1 MPWEAWFAICLTVVA
16 LVVMAR
22 NLLPPDAT
30 LLGVA
35 TLIAGGS
42 MLSEYLHAPAAADAA
57 AGAAAK
63 AVTLLPSAADVA
75 KGFGSPILWSV
86 AAIFVV
92 AAGLVETGAASR
104 LAEPILGKGNSGGAD
119 AAGKTKSP
127 LARAVAPLVAVA
139 PFLSNTTVMA
149 ILLPV
154 VTDWCRRRNYSP
166 GKLLMPLN
174 HIKMLGAKCCLL
186 GTTTNLVVVAMMEK
200 TPHPGFHK
208 LGLFEIAWVG
218 IPCMVAGV
226 GFILLFGTRLLPD
239 RKPAVSEEGG
249 IRQYTVSVSVEKG
262 GALDGK
268 SVGDAGL
275 RALPGLFLVEIER
288 GSELIAAVGPS
299 VVLQG
304 DDRLTFAGA
313 LESVV
318 DLRKMRGL
326 SSEDHQHEK
335 LAAPAHE
342 RVLIEAVISPECP
355 LIGQSVRESRFR
367 THYGAA
373 IIAIARGSERLSGKI
388 GNVELKA
395 GDTLL
400 LEARPAFL
408 ERVKGS
414 RDFFLASKVEGF
426 SAPKHHKAYL
436 AMAIMALLVVTTT
449 VFHDAPLLLITMLAA
464 GAMVATGCL
473 SLAGARQSVEW
484 RVILAIGAS
493 FALGE
498 ALSKSGAAGG
508 MAKALIGVL
517 GANPHVGLC
526 AVFILTVLTAEIITN
541 NAAATLMF
549 PLALAAADRLG
560 VSPMPFVIVTMLGAS
575 CSFMTPFSYQTNL
588 MIMGP
593 GGYKF
598 SDYVRFGLP
607 LTLVVGTVA
616 MTVVPLVWTF

>member
-1 MPWEAWFAICLTVVA
+1 MSWEAWFAIGLTAIA
-16 LVVMAR
+16 LLVMAR

-42 MLSEYLHAPAAADAA
+42 MLSEHLHGE
-57 AGAAAK
+57 AGK
-63 AVTLLPSAADVA
+63 TLLPSTADIA

-92 AAGLVETGAASR
+92 AAGLVETGAAGR
-104 LAEPILGKGNSGGAD
+104 LAEPILGKGNTGEAD

-186 GTTTNLVVVAMMEK
+186 GTTTNLVVVAMMDAWMK
-200 TPHPGFHK
+200 DPAHQGMHK

-226 GFILLFGTRLLPD
+226 GFILLFGVRLLPD
-239 RKPAVSEEGG
+239 RRPAVSEEGG
-249 IRQYTVSVSVEKG
+249 IKQYTVSVSVEKG

-268 SVGDAGL
+268 SIGDAGL
-275 RALPGLFLVEIER
+275 RALPGLFLIEIER
-288 GSELIAAVGPS
+288 GDELIAAVGPS

-373 IIAIARGSERLSGKI
+373 IIAIARGGERLSGKI
-388 GNVELKA
+388 GNVVLQA

-426 SAPKHHKAYL
+426 SAPKHDKAWW
-436 AMAIMALLVVTTT
+436 AMGIMAALVIATTA
-449 VFHDAPLLLITMLAA
+449 FHNAPLLLITMLAA

-473 SLAGARQSVEW
+473 SLAAARQSVEW

-498 ALSKSGAAGG
+498 ALFKSGAAEG
-508 MAKALIGVL
+508 MAKGLIGVV
-517 GANPHVGLC
+517 GTNPHVALACVFGLT
-526 AVFILTVLTAEIITN
+526 ILVAEIITN

-549 PLALAAADRLG
+549 PLAVAAAIRLD

-593 GGYKF
+593 GGYRF

-607 LTLVVGTVA
+607 LTLVVGAVA
-616 MTVVPLVWTF
+616 MIVVPLAWKF

>member
-1 MPWEAWFAICLTVVA
+1 MPWEAWFAIGLTLVA

-30 LLGVA
+30 LLGIA
-35 TLIAGGS
+35 TLVAGGS
-42 MLSEYLHAPAAADAA
+42 LVSESLHGKGADH
-57 AGAAAK
+57 
-63 AVTLLPSAADVA
+63 LLPTTADIA
-75 KGFGSPILWSV
+75 SGFGSPILWSV

-92 AAGLVETGAASR
+92 AAGLVETGAAQR
-104 LAEPILGKGNSGGAD
+104 LAEPILGKGAGDGG
-119 AAGKTKSP
+119 GKTKSP

-154 VTDWCRRRNYSP
+154 VTDWCRRKNFSP
-166 GKLLMPLN
+166 SKLLMPLN

-186 GTTTNLVVVAMMEK
+186 GTTTNLVVVAMMDK
-200 TPHPGFHK
+200 SHRTDLPQ
-208 LGLFEIAWVG
+208 LGLFEIAKVG
-218 IPCMVAGV
+218 IPCMLAGV
-226 GFILLFGTRLLPD
+226 AFILFFGHKLLPD
-239 RKPAVSEEGG
+239 RKPAVSEAGG
-249 IRQYTVSVSVEKG
+249 IKQYTVSMCVEKG

-268 SVGDAGL
+268 NVGEAGL
-275 RALPGLFLVEIER
+275 RALPGLYLVEIER

-299 VVLQG
+299 VVLLG

-313 LESVV
+313 LDSVV

-326 SSEDHQHEK
+326 TSEDHQHEK
-335 LAAPAHE
+335 IAAPAHE
-342 RVLIEAVISPECP
+342 RVLVEAVVSHECP

-373 IIAIARGSERLSGKI
+373 IIAIARGDERLSGKI
-388 GNVELKA
+388 GDVKLAA

-408 ERVKGS
+408 DRVKGS

-426 SAPKHHKAYL
+426 TAPKHHKAWL
-436 AMAIMALLVVTTT
+436 AILIMATLVGVTT
-449 VFHDAPLLLITMLAA
+449 VFHDAPLLLIIMLAA

-473 SLAGARQSVEW
+473 SLPAARASIEW

-498 ALSKSGAAGG
+498 ALRVSGAAGHL
-508 MAKALIGVL
+508 AKSLIDLIGH
-517 GANPHVGLC
+517 NPQIAMIC
-526 AVFILTVLTAEIITN
+526 VFVLTVLTAEVITN
-541 NAAATLMF
+541 NAAAILMY
-549 PLALAAADRLG
+549 PLAVAAADNLH
-560 VSPMPFVIVTMLGAS
+560 VSPMPFVITVLLGAS

-607 LTLVVGTVA
+607 LTVVVGTVT
-616 MTVVPLVWTF
+616 MIVVPLVWKFQPLMP